1 MPDVRDII
9 SPAGRAVALRAGL
22 GSLASGWAGNHERD
36 HSPRSEVS
44 EQRRGQSVEDGES
57 GAALAWLGTTSTVPV
72 LPPCEPR
79 QQQET

>member
-9 SPAGRAVALRAGL
+9 NPAGRAVALRAGL
-22 GSLASGWAGNHERD
+22 GSLAPGWAGNRERD

-44 EQRRGQSVEDGES
+44 EQRREQSVEDGEN
-57 GAALAWLGTTSTVPV
+57 GAALAWLGTTSNVPF

-79 QQQET
+79 Q